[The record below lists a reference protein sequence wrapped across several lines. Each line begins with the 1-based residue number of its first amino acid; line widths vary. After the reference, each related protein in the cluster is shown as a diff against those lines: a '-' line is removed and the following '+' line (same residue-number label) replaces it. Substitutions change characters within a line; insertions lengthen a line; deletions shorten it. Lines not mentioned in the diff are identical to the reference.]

1 MSALRPTLLGAMLTL
16 CAGVGIAQ
24 SVKTVVVADAD
35 TRLPVTH
42 ASLYTKEGGHF
53 YSAISNEQG
62 VARVTFQFQR
72 LTVSHLNYEQ
82 RTLRQLPDTIFLK
95 PKYLTKAEV
104 VVTNKEPEWI
114 RRCLKQAVKEKEKN
128 YFTHEGC
135 EAYTYDTQN
144 MGTNNIYR
152 FHSTGL
158 LRTKDAT
165 HKHYAIVAD
174 TCRITASD
182 STTLTDITNLRR
194 MLYEDFMADLDN
206 GFIRSHRFYHNY
218 DAKGLAE
225 DEVELR
231 FRSKHETDDR
241 GWLVLDTVRC
251 TVLSA
256 QRSTGTKTNRQERI
270 DGIMYAMA
278 RVFGYR
284 IDKWTRDY
292 RVTYAYRPDGT
303 LYPSEVRYKMYYAGR
318 DSSDDKQEQEFNER
332 TGGGFPNMEAT
343 LTLSPTGIDNEFP
356 SGVLEEASWLEL
368 PTSWYVR
375 LNSESEHHKEIELS
389 NLPATFTIF
398 ENEP

>member
-1 MSALRPTLLGAMLTL
+1 MSVLRLTL
-16 CAGVGIAQ
+16 TGAFLTLYIGVGMAQ
-24 SVKTVVVADAD
+24 SVNTVVVADAD

-42 ASLYTKEGGHF
+42 ASLYTKEGGRFH
-53 YSAISNEQG
+53 SVISNEQG
-62 VARVTFQFQR
+62 VARVAFQFQR

-104 VVTNKEPEWI
+104 VITNKEPEWI
-114 RRCLKQAVKEKEKN
+114 RRCLKQAVKDKEKN

-135 EAYTYDTQN
+135 EVYTYDTQN

-165 HKHYAIVAD
+165 HKHYAIVPD
-174 TCRITASD
+174 TCHIISSD
-182 STTLTDITNLRR
+182 STTLTDMFNLRR

-206 GFIRSHRFYHNY
+206 GFIRSHRFYHNPE
-218 DAKGLAE
+218 AKGLGK

-270 DGIMYAMA
+270 DGILYTISYT
-278 RVFGYR
+278 FGYR

-292 RVTYAYRPDGT
+292 HVAYAYRPDGT
-303 LYPSEVRYKMYYAGR
+303 LYPAEVRYKTYYAGR
-318 DSSDDKQEQEFNER
+318 DSNDKQEEEFHEQ

-343 LTLSPTGIDNEFP
+343 LTMRPTD
-356 SGVLEEASWLEL
+356 EEPDDYDQWLEL
-368 PTSWYVR
+368 PTSWYIR
-375 LNSESEHHKEIELS
+375 LNSEAARQKEIDLS